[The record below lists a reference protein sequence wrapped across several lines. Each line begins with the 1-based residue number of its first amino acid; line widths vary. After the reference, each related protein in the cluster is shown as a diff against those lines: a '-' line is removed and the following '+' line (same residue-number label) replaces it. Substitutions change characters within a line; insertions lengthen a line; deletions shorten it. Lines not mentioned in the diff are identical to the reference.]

1 MSSSYN
7 RESYRAGQWLLT
19 VMQQFVKDPEAPIAA
34 SAAVLESQVA
44 DDDDDAQEMSDNDY
58 DGSGK

>member
-7 RESYRAGQWLLT
+7 RVSCRAGQWLLT
-19 VMQQFVKDPEAPIAA
+19 VLQQFFKALEAPIAPP
-34 SAAVLESQVA
+34 AAVLESQVA
-44 DDDDDAQEMSDNDY
+44 DDDDDAQETLENGY